1 MQPLS
6 EDRITMTYKKLL
18 ISLVLIFSL
27 QACQSWIYRIDIPQ
41 GNYLDQDDIDKLR
54 VQMSKEQV
62 AFILGKPV
70 VEDTFNEDKWY
81 YVYTMKRGMGG
92 EDVRKELTLEFED
105 GALTTMQGDF
115 EQPENFHIPLDQ
127 QPE

>member
-1 MQPLS
+1 
-6 EDRITMTYKKLL
+6 MTYKKLL
-18 ISLVLIFSL
+18 ICLVLFTSL

-70 VEDTFNEDKWY
+70 VEDTFNENTWY

-92 EDVRKELTLEFED
+92 KNVRKELILEFKD
-105 GALTTMQGDF
+105 GLLTSMEGDF
-115 EQPENFHIPLDQ
+115 EKPENFEVPLDQ

>member
-1 MQPLS
+1 
-6 EDRITMTYKKLL
+6 MTYKKLL
-18 ISLVLIFSL
+18 ISLIILTSL

-54 VQMSKEQV
+54 VQMSREQV

-70 VEDTFNEDKWY
+70 IEDTFSDDKWY

-92 EDVRKELTLEFED
+92 KDVRKDLVLEFKD
-105 GALTTMQGDF
+105 DALATMQGDF
-115 EQPENFHIPLDQ
+115 EQPENFNTPLNQ